1 VSGIDGFPLR
11 VSHNICRIVNRC
23 GLILFLRFE
32 LLDE

>member
-23 GLILFLRFE
+23 GLILFLPFE